1 MVAATWQQV
10 HYPVCGLIIGA
21 QTNGSSLIPDTA
33 SKKSSSAELR
43 GLLWMSELS
52 ELVLFESLPAT
63 DELLTLKAD
72 SVAIGEQGA

>member
-1 MVAATWQQV
+1 MVAATGQQV

-21 QTNGSSLIPDTA
+21 QTNGGSLIPDTTA
-33 SKKSSSAELR
+33 KKSSSAELR
-43 GLLWMSELS
+43 RLLWMSELS